1 MTEQPC
7 SKLGEVQLTAVAVP
21 TASPVTDGGGYVHV
35 GLPLAVRLVHYLHF
49 ARQLNRER
57 KKIMECIR
65 KTATVHRN
73 EMYVRTD
80 ARCLWQPARLSDR
93 GNGTVSGVWR
103 NAPNTRTYAKV
114 VCS

>member
-7 SKLGEVQLTAVAVP
+7 SKLGEVQLTVAVP
-21 TASPVTDGGGYVHV
+21 TASPVTDGGVYVHV

-57 KKIMECIR
+57 KKRVECIR

-73 EMYVRTD
+73 ETYVRICGSLLGCQTE
-80 ARCLWQPARLSDR
+80 ATEQFQ
-93 GNGTVSGVWR
+93 VSGR
-103 NAPNTRTYAKV
+103 TRRTHVRTQKCARKIH
-114 VCS
+114 

>member
-49 ARQLNRER
+49 ARQLIASVRREWNAFVKPQPYTETR
-57 KKIMECIR
+57 CTCALTLAVCGSLLGCQTE
-65 KTATVHRN
+65 AT
-73 EMYVRTD
+73 E
-80 ARCLWQPARLSDR
+80 QFQ
-93 GNGTVSGVWR
+93 VSGG
-103 NAPNTRTYAKV
+103 TRRTHVRMQK
-114 VCS
+114 